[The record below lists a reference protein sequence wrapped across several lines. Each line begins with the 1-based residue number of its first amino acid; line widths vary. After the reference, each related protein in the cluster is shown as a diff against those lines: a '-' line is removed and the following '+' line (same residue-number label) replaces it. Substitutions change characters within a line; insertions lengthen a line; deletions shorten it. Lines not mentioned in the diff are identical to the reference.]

1 MGKQRYFDYCF
12 PGPCVQSRH
21 HLPPNPRSGQV
32 SQILAPSRTAGGQV
46 GDQARVVGQA
56 GWVSGRS
63 RISGPAWAGSR
74 GKGSPGLRW
83 PLCDAPPHLHA
94 ARRLVTAAAGT
105 RGRPPPP
112 PAAAAAAAG
121 LGVNKSR
128 RLRTRA
134 GGDGAHQER
143 PPLPGQ
149 ATPADRTPAR
159 PGEVRTASSG
169 LRVAPRP
176 RPGGEDCP
184 FPRRPPPTPAPQV
197 SPGVSGKAPRCR

>member
-1 MGKQRYFDYCF
+1 MGDE
-12 PGPCVQSRH
+12 
-21 HLPPNPRSGQV
+21 
-32 SQILAPSRTAGGQV
+32 
-46 GDQARVVGQA
+46 ARAVGQA

-63 RISGPAWAGSR
+63 RISGLAWAGSR

-83 PLCDAPPHLHA
+83 PLCDAPPHLHT

-184 FPRRPPPTPAPQV
+184 FPRRPPPTPTPQV